1 MKITLIGA
9 GSTIFAKSIISDCL
23 SFPEMKDMTI
33 CLYDINKDR
42 LDTSEKMMHKLNEA
56 WKANATIIATMDP
69 REAFDGAD
77 YAVNMIQVGGYEPCT
92 VTDFEIPKKYGLR
105 QTIADTLGIGGIFRT
120 LRTLPVMLDYCKI
133 MEEVCPDV
141 YLLNYVNPMAMITMG
156 ILKGTKIKTVGLCHS
171 VQGSW
176 HHLAKALGV
185 DPKDVNYVCA
195 GINHQSFYLKFEDKG
210 KDLYPAIFDKY
221 YNDFPK
227 EWESD
232 RVRLELMTR
241 LGYYITESSE
251 HNSEYCPWFIKPG
264 KEYLIDEYN
273 IPLDEYP
280 RRCVNQIADW
290 DKMKIDLE
298 NGVGFE
304 NPKKTLEYG
313 SDIIH
318 ALNTGETVVING
330 NVLNKGIIDNLPY
343 DCCVEVPCVIDRNGI
358 MPVKIGNL
366 PEQCAAL
373 NRTNVNVQILTVK
386 AVLENDK
393 NALYQAAMMDPHTAQ
408 VLSVK
413 EIYSLVDDMLKAHEP
428 HGCIPLFK

>member
-1 MKITLIGA
+1 MKVTLIGA
-9 GSTIFAKSIISDCL
+9 GSTIFAKNIISDCL

-33 CLYDINKDR
+33 CLLDINQDR

-56 WKANATIIATMDP
+56 WKADATIVATMDP
-69 REAFDGAD
+69 YKAFEGAD

-92 VTDFEIPKKYGLR
+92 VTDFEIPKKYGIR

-141 YLLNYVNPMAMITMG
+141 YLLNYVNPMAMITWG
-156 ILKGTKIKTVGLCHS
+156 ILAGTKIKCVGLCHS

-176 HHLAKALGV
+176 HHLAEGLGI
-185 DPKDVNYVCA
+185 DPKEVNYVCA
-195 GINHQSFYLKFEDKG
+195 GINHQSYYLKFEHKG
-210 KDLYPAIFDKY
+210 KDLYPLIFDKFK
-221 YNDFPK
+221 NDRP
-227 EWESD
+227 ESWERD
-232 RVRLELMTR
+232 KVRLDLMTR

-251 HNSEYCPWFIKPG
+251 HNSEYTPWFIKPG
-264 KEYLIDEYN
+264 KEELIEEYH

-290 DKMKIDLE
+290 GKMKEDLE

-318 ALNTGETVVING
+318 ALATGDTVVING
-330 NVLNKGIIDNLPY
+330 NVLNYGIIDNLPTG
-343 DCCVEVPCVIDRNGI
+343 CCVEVPCVIDRNGI
-358 MPVKIGNL
+358 TPVKIGNL
-366 PEQCAAL
+366 PPQCAAL
-373 NRTNVNVQILTVK
+373 NRTNINVQELTVK
-386 AVLENDK
+386 AVLENEK
-393 NALYQAAMMDPHTAQ
+393 KYVYHAAMMDPHTAQ
-408 VLSVK
+408 VLSLN
-413 EIYSLVDDMLKAHEP
+413 EIYSLVDDMFEAH
-428 HGCIPLFK
+428 GDWIPLFK